1 MALPLYNNQKG
12 MNLLSIYFVNILIVL
27 LSSFICKY
35 KVKLLEERVVEGN
48 KIYGLIV
55 CCTFSFIMACRN
67 ISVGVDT
74 APYSRIYTIIANN
87 DSFIDAIRNAPLTA
101 PAYVILCK
109 TLSYISKDPQIA
121 IVVSSLI
128 INIGLMKLVNKVS
141 ANALVSYLS
150 WIGLTLFYCSMNGTR
165 QSMALVLSLY
175 ALVMLSDNLKD
186 KKAWILFGIAVLI
199 HLTAL
204 ILLLAIGGI
213 ILSDKIHDNKMLF
226 IISGVASFIIAFG
239 YGVGVKL
246 VLRFIPR
253 YLMYTSG
260 ESKYSIFDSTGEG
273 RIVLLY
279 LVLFGIVMLWMFRT
293 HSGNKSQR
301 GFIEKMLP
309 AVLFGAIFGILN
321 NKNEL
326 INRLLWYY
334 LGIYVLF
341 IPSVLAKYKKY
352 ERLILSVGI
361 ITVLL
366 VYSILSLKENQN
378 GVVPYQFFW

>member
-1 MALPLYNNQKG
+1 M
-12 MNLLSIYFVNILIVL
+12 SIYFVNILIVL
-27 LSSFICKY
+27 LASFICKY
-35 KVKLLEERVVEGN
+35 KVKWLRGRVIEGN

-67 ISVGVDT
+67 VSVGVDT
-74 APYSRIYTIIANN
+74 APYSRIYTIIANKG
-87 DSFIDAIRNAPLTA
+87 SFINAIRNAPLTA

-109 TLSYISKDPQIA
+109 TLSYISKDPQIV

-165 QSMALVLSLY
+165 QSMALVLSLH
-175 ALVMLSDNLKD
+175 ALVMISDNLKD
-186 KKAWILFGIAVLI
+186 KKAWILFVVAVLI
-199 HLTAL
+199 HPTAL
-204 ILLLAIGGI
+204 VLLFAIAGI
-213 ILSDKIHDNKMLF
+213 ILSDRIHDNKMLF
-226 IISGVASFIIAFG
+226 IISGAVSFIIAFG
-239 YGVGVKL
+239 YGVGVRL

-253 YLMYTSG
+253 YSMYTSEG
-260 ESKYSIFDSTGEG
+260 SKYSIFNSTGGG
-273 RIVLLY
+273 RIILLY
-279 LVLFGIVMLWMFRT
+279 LVLFGIVILWLFQT
-293 HSGNKSQR
+293 YSGDKSQR

-309 AVLFGAIFGILN
+309 AVLFGAIFGIVN
-321 NKNEL
+321 SKNEL

-352 ERLILSVGI
+352 ERLILTVVI
-361 ITVLL
+361 IVVLL
-366 VYSILSLKENQN
+366 TYSVLSLKENQN